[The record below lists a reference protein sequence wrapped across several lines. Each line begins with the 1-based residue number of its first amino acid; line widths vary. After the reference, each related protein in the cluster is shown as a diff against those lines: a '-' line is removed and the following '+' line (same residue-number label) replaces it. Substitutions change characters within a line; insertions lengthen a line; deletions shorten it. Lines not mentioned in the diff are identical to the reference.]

1 MSKPADVE
9 ETGHGRAGTQ
19 ISAYV
24 MLTMTSLFWGGN
36 AVAGRL
42 AVGDVSPMTLTCV
55 RWGLITL
62 FLGFLLR
69 AGIREKLSVMRA
81 HWKQIAL
88 MGIFGHAVFNGLF
101 YFAAHYT
108 TAMNILIL
116 QGAIPA
122 LVMLGAL
129 VIFRTS
135 IGIVQGIGMAVAL
148 AGVVL
153 VATGGSPE
161 RLFELEFNFG
171 DLLMLGGCVVQ
182 AGYYLSLRN
191 RLPLDPLL
199 LFFAMGVA
207 AFLSSVPLLAWEVGA
222 GITVWPTLLGFAL
235 LAFVSIFPSTLAQL
249 FLIHGIRIIGPA
261 RAGLFINLVPVFGAL
276 LAIMVLGERMASY
289 HLIALAAVVCGILL
303 AETTVR
309 RKQSQ

>member
-1 MSKPADVE
+1 MSGPAD
-9 ETGHGRAGTQ
+9 AGGGSEGTRL
-19 ISAYV
+19 SAYA

-42 AVGDVSPMTLTCV
+42 AVDEVSPMTLTCV

-62 FLGFLLR
+62 FLGVLLR
-69 AGIREKLSVMRA
+69 AGIREKRSVIRA
-81 HWKQIAL
+81 HWKRIAL
-88 MGIFGHAVFNGLF
+88 MGIFGQTVFNALF
-101 YFAAHYT
+101 YLAAHYT

-129 VIFRTS
+129 VIFRTG
-135 IGIVQGIGMAVAL
+135 IGMAQGIGMAVAL
-148 AGVVL
+148 AGVAL
-153 VATGGSPE
+153 VATGGAPG

-182 AGYYLSLRN
+182 AGYYLSMRN

-199 LFFAMGVA
+199 LFFAMGVS
-207 AFLSSVPLLAWEVGA
+207 AFLSSVPLLAWEIGA
-222 GITVWPTLLGFAL
+222 GITFWPTLLGFAL

-249 FLIHGIRIIGPA
+249 FLIRGIRIIGPG

-276 LAIMVLGERMASY
+276 LAIAVLGERMAPH
-289 HLIALAAVVCGILL
+289 HLIALGAVVCGILL
-303 AETTVR
+303 AETAVR